1 MSETEFRLQS
11 EETPATEAEIEL
23 PSEDIPSTGDIL
35 APEDIPASADIPAT
49 ETKFR
54 LRPDDAPVAET
65 PVVEETPVHGSA
77 VLGPEKRNCPSCN
90 QENEIAREF
99 CWACYTKLGDSKAE
113 NGAGSQP
120 EHGTPPEQGLPAAQS
135 SPPETVRPQETRRG
149 EDVLVDYGPSVKL
162 AYNPSGQKGKTF
174 TLLLHG
180 ATGVLVGLF
189 KAALVL
195 AAAVVVN
202 IIHNLLPVF
211 FFVLPLVI
219 VGLMLIAPGV
229 VGMAVGDNVSKGVL
243 GSKCRV
249 PAQAGFIAL
258 LSTVG
263 GLVLFVMI
271 AQSFT
276 TPGESF
282 LYDKLLWFVRLM
294 VGGSVSFDWL
304 AEPEA
309 IGSAYEGII
318 FVLLG
323 LSAVVGAGIGYH
335 TASETVRSVPFCER
349 CGKHLEPEALWCLP
363 PVQGPR
369 AVQAFQSLNY
379 KEIAQLPTC
388 SMFENFISVEVWS
401 CTCDSKSILELV
413 GHGVEPPEED
423 GDEPT
428 IQAPV
433 RIFSR
438 PLSPD
443 QLSQIKA

>member
-1 MSETEFRLQS
+1 MGPR
-11 EETPATEAEIEL
+11 EE
-23 PSEDIPSTGDIL
+23 SDRRED
-35 APEDIPASADIPAT
+35 A
-49 ETKFR
+49 
-54 LRPDDAPVAET
+54 
-65 PVVEETPVHGSA
+65 
-77 VLGPEKRNCPSCN
+77 
-90 QENEIAREF
+90 
-99 CWACYTKLGDSKAE
+99 
-113 NGAGSQP
+113 
-120 EHGTPPEQGLPAAQS
+120 
-135 SPPETVRPQETRRG
+135 
-149 EDVLVDYGPSVKL
+149 LVDYGPSVKL
-162 AYNPSGQKGKTF
+162 AYNPSGQKGKTV
-174 TLLLHG
+174 TLLFYG

-211 FFVLPLVI
+211 IFVLHLII

-282 LYDKLLWFVRLM
+282 LYDKLLWFVRLI

-323 LSAVVGAGIGYH
+323 ISALVGAGLGYH

-349 CGKHLEPEALWCLP
+349 CGKHMEPESLWCLP

-379 KEIAQLPTC
+379 KEIAQLPHC
-388 SMFENFISVEVWS
+388 SMFDNFISVEVWS

-438 PLSPD
+438 PLSPE
-443 QLSQIKA
+443 QL